1 MIKTVVDTLNSFY
14 TNCIEDLLVK
24 NEPYIN
30 GQTSQME
37 IQYNSNTMF
46 VYPVTEDEL
55 NQVVSTLKGKSITGF
70 DQIPEF
76 LVKECIQYIKKPLIF
91 IFNVS
96 INQSIFLWLNENSK
110 ITPIFKKDKR
120 VIDMTVVITDLC
132 PLYQFSRTF

>member
-1 MIKTVVDTLNSFY
+1 MK
-14 TNCIEDLLVK
+14 
-24 NEPYIN
+24 
-30 GQTSQME
+30 

-76 LVKECIQYIKKPLIF
+76 LVKECIQYIKKLLVF

-96 INQSIFLWLNENSK
+96 INQSIFPWLNENSK
-110 ITPIFKKDKR
+110 NNANFQKG
-120 VIDMTVVITDLC
+120 
-132 PLYQFSRTF
+132 